1 MSANN
6 ASGTNPT
13 PSPSTPSG
21 GSASDKS
28 HLPKQSSNRMAIV
41 AVVVIVIIV
50 IAVVGAG
57 AALGWFSTKSSSPGT
72 CPAGSGQTIDAAGST
87 LAQPLMTLWASQYT
101 CGQLNYNGVGSGAGV
116 TDLSQKTVDFG
127 ASDAPLSSTQVSA
140 LPSGSTVLTI
150 PELVAGVAIIYD
162 ISGVSKG
169 LNLTGSV
176 LAGIYLGTITNW
188 DNSAIT
194 SLSPDS
200 KLPNANITVVER
212 ADSSG
217 TTYVYTSWLSLENT
231 TWKSSVGAATTVAW
245 PTGIKES
252 GSLGVAG
259 TVKSDPNSIGYVD
272 LAYAITNGLAY
283 GAIQNPASN
292 YILPNE
298 TNTAAAAAQASSLP
312 AANAEAGWDSVS
324 ILNMPG
330 ATTYPLATFSYVMV
344 YSDLGA
350 VYGSSE
356 SQAHAQGTVAF
367 LWWAVTTGQS
377 YSTGLSYVPLPA
389 NVVSADETAISSI
402 TYNGNALTSH

>member
-6 ASGTNPT
+6 ASGTNPSDPT
-13 PSPSTPSG
+13 SSGPSAT
-21 GSASDKS
+21 DKS
-28 HLPKQSSNRMAIV
+28 HLPKQSSSRGPIY
-41 AVVVIVIIV
+41 AVVAIVIIV
-50 IAVVGAG
+50 VAVVGAG
-57 AALGWFSTKSSSPGT
+57 AALGWFSSKSPSTAS
-72 CPAGSGQTIDAAGST
+72 CPAGSGQTITAAGST

-101 CGQLNYNGVGSGAGV
+101 CGQLEYSGVGSGAGV
-116 TDLSQKTVDFG
+116 TDLSQKTVEVG

-150 PELVAGVAIIYD
+150 PELVAGVAVIYD
-162 ISGVSKG
+162 VSGIAKG
-169 LNLTGSV
+169 LNLSGSV
-176 LAGIYLGTITNW
+176 LAGIYLGQITNW
-188 DNSAIT
+188 DSSAI
-194 SLSPDS
+194 SALNPAA
-200 KLPNANITVVER
+200 KLPDANITVVER

-217 TTYVYTSWLSLENT
+217 TTYVFTSWLSLENT
-231 TWKSSVGAATTVAW
+231 TWKTSVGAATTVAW

-272 LAYAITNGLAY
+272 LAYAITNDLAY
-283 GAIQNPASN
+283 GAIQNPADN

-298 TNTAAAAAQASSLP
+298 TNTAAAAAQAGSLP

-324 ILNMPG
+324 LLNEPG

-356 SQAHAQGTVAF
+356 SQAHAQGIVAF

-389 NVVSADETAISSI
+389 NVVASDETAISSVL
-402 TYNGNALTSH
+402 YNGQTLTSH

>member
-6 ASGTNPT
+6 ASGTNPNT
-13 PSPSTPSG
+13 PAPG
-21 GSASDKS
+21 ASDADKS
-28 HLPKQSSNRMAIV
+28 HLPKRSSSRTSLYA
-41 AVVVIVIIV
+41 V
-50 IAVVGAG
+50 IAVVVVVVVLVGAA
-57 AALGWFSTKSSSPGT
+57 AALGVFSPKKTTGT
-72 CPAGSGQTIDAAGST
+72 CPAGSGQTIAAAGSS
-87 LAQPLMTLWASQYT
+87 LAAPLMTLWSSQYS
-101 CGQLNYNGVGSGAGV
+101 CGQLNYNSVGSGAGV
-116 TDLSQKTVDFG
+116 TDLTQKTVDFG
-127 ASDAPLSSTQVSA
+127 ASDAPLSTSQVSA

-162 ISGVSKG
+162 ISGVAKG
-169 LNLTGSV
+169 LNLSGSV

-194 SLSPDS
+194 GLNPAV

-217 TTYVYTSWLSLENT
+217 TTFVYTSWLSLENT
-231 TWKSSVGAATTVAW
+231 SWKSKVGAATTVSW

-259 TVKSDPNSIGYVD
+259 TVKSDPDSIGYVD
-272 LAYAITNGLAY
+272 LAYAVTNGLAY
-283 GAIQNPASN
+283 GAIENPASTFV
-292 YILPNE
+292 LPNE
-298 TNTAAAAAQASSLP
+298 TNTAAAAAQAGSFP
-312 AANAEAGWDSVS
+312 AANAEAGWNAVS
-324 ILNMPG
+324 ILNEPG
-330 ATTYPLATFSYVMV
+330 TSTYPIATFSYVMV

-356 SQAHAQGTVAF
+356 SQAHAQGVVAF

-389 NVVSADETAISSI
+389 NVVTSDETAISSVL
-402 TYNGNALTSH
+402 YNGQTLTSH

>member
-6 ASGTNPT
+6 ASGTDPNT
-13 PSPSTPSG
+13 PSPG
-21 GSASDKS
+21 ASAADKS
-28 HLPKQSSNRMAIV
+28 HLPKKSSSRTSLYVVI
-41 AVVVIVIIV
+41 AVVVIVIAI
-50 IAVVGAG
+50 VGAG
-57 AALGWFSTKSSSPGT
+57 AALGLFSPKKTTSN
-72 CPAGSGQTIDAAGST
+72 CPAGSGQTVAAAGSS
-87 LAQPLMTLWASQYT
+87 LAAPLMTLWSSQYS
-101 CGQLNYNGVGSGAGV
+101 CGQLEYNSVGSGAGV
-116 TDLSQKTVDFG
+116 TDLTQKTVDFG
-127 ASDAPLSSTQVSA
+127 ASDAPLSISQVSA

-162 ISGVSKG
+162 VSGVAKG
-169 LNLTGSV
+169 LNLSGTV

-188 DNSAIT
+188 DDSAISALNPAT
-194 SLSPDS
+194 

-217 TTYVYTSWLSLENT
+217 TTFVYTSWLSLENS
-231 TWKSSVGAATTVAW
+231 TWKTKVGAATTVSW

-272 LAYAITNGLAY
+272 LAYAITNSLAY
-283 GAIQNPASN
+283 GAIQNPANN

-298 TNTAAAAAQASSLP
+298 SNTAAAAAQAGSLP
-312 AANAEAGWDSVS
+312 AANAEAGWNAVS
-324 ILNMPG
+324 LLNEPG
-330 ATTYPLATFSYVMV
+330 SQTYPIATFSYVMV

-356 SQAHAQGTVAF
+356 SQAHAQGIVAF

-389 NVVSADETAISSI
+389 NVVASDETAISSVL
-402 TYNGNALTSH
+402 YNGQTLTSH